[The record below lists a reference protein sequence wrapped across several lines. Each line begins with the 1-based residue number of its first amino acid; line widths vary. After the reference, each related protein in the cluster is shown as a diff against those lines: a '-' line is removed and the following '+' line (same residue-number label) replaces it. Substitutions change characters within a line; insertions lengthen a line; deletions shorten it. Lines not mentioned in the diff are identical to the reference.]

1 MFNLIPAI
9 VHYQI
14 NHMQRRHFLQN
25 ISLAAAGLYTS
36 NLFAADF
43 AKKKSL
49 GVQLYTVRDA
59 VSKNLEGAL
68 ERLAALGFDNIEL
81 FGYNGTFFG
90 KTATEFKAILDRT
103 GISVLSSHHVTGI
116 ANKSKGTMSNGWDK
130 AIEDIHS
137 IGAKYMA
144 CAYLMPN
151 ERTKEVYT
159 SLPELLN
166 KAGAATKA
174 AGIQFAYHNH
184 DFEFEKFGDTMVYD
198 HILTNTSSDLV
209 KMEMDLYWTS
219 KAGQDPVKYFE
230 KYPGRFELWHVK
242 DMSAGAGEIT
252 EIGNGVIDFD
262 RIFAARK
269 KAGMKHWFVE
279 QDTSKGD
286 MFESLKTSVANL
298 SKKKY

>member
-1 MFNLIPAI
+1 MK
-9 VHYQI
+9 
-14 NHMQRRHFLQN
+14 RRHFLQ
-25 ISLAAAGLYTS
+25 SVTLGAAGLYT
-36 NLFAADF
+36 NHLFADF
-43 AKKKSL
+43 SKKKSL
-49 GVQLYTVRDA
+49 GVQLYSVRDA

-68 ERLAALGFDNIEL
+68 EKLASLGFDNIEL
-81 FGYNGTFFG
+81 YGYNGTFFG
-90 KTATEFKAILDRT
+90 RTPAEFKSILDKT
-103 GISVLSSHHVTGI
+103 GISVFSSHHVTGL
-116 ANKSKGTMSNGWDK
+116 AMKGNGTILNGWDK
-130 AIEDIHS
+130 AIEDLHT

-151 ERTKEVYT
+151 ERTKENYT
-159 SLPELLN
+159 ALPAILD
-166 KAGAATKA
+166 KAGKATKA

-184 DFEFEKFGDTMVYD
+184 DFEFEKFGDSTVYD
-198 HILTNTSSDLV
+198 HLLSNTQPDLV

-219 KAGQDPVKYFE
+219 KAGQDPIKYFE

-269 KAGMKHWFVE
+269 KAGLKHWFVE

-298 SKKKY
+298 SKKNY